1 MSDSLTFFDYFC
13 RKYHQMANK
22 KEIQSAT
29 FPDCPVRNVISRI
42 TDKWS
47 LLVLYTLEHQEVMR
61 FNDLWRQIPD
71 ISQKMLTTTLRHLED
86 DGIVSREVFVEVPP
100 RVEYRLA
107 ERGKSLMPLLD
118 SLLTWGIEHFSDI
131 ITDRKNHS
139 RSNQ

>member
-1 MSDSLTFFDYFC
+1 M
-13 RKYHQMANK
+13 K
-22 KEIQSAT
+22 KEEIQSAT

-86 DGIVSREVFVEVPP
+86 DGIVSREVFTEVPP
-100 RVEYRLA
+100 RVEYRLS
-107 ERGKSLMPLLD
+107 ERGQSLMPHLD
-118 SLLTWGIEHFSDI
+118 ALISWGLEHQNSI
-131 ITDRKNHS
+131 LKDRTKHS
-139 RSNQ
+139 TSNN

>member
-1 MSDSLTFFDYFC
+1 MS
-13 RKYHQMANK
+13 NK
-22 KEIQSAT
+22 KEIQNAT

-86 DGIVSREVFVEVPP
+86 DGIVSRELFVEVPP

-131 ITDRKNHS
+131 ITDRKNHTK
-139 RSNQ
+139 SNQ